1 MDPLRITYIQTA
13 LYWQDA
19 ERNLAHFTEK
29 VRAIEDL
36 TDLIVLPE
44 MFTTGFTM
52 LPATCA
58 ETHGGP
64 GLQWMQHMAGEK
76 HCVVTGSIAVKDQG
90 SYYNRLYW
98 VNPDGSYQ
106 FYNKRHL
113 FRMAN
118 EQKHY
123 TAGQEKLIMELKG
136 WKICPLVCYD
146 LRFPVWSRNR
156 LVKDTDTPTYDV
168 LLYVANWPEVR
179 VYPWKQLLVAR
190 AIENQ
195 CYVAGVNRIGEDG
208 NGIAHSGDSA
218 ILSPKGELMSHLNTH
233 QESIETVALNYTSL
247 QDFRKAFPVMLDAD
261 DFRLAD

>member
-1 MDPLRITYIQTA
+1 MDLLRITYIQTA
-13 LYWQDA
+13 LYWQDT

-29 VRAIEDL
+29 IRAIEGS
-36 TDLIVLPE
+36 TDLVVLPE
-44 MFTTGFTM
+44 MFSTGFTM
-52 LPATCA
+52 LPETCA
-58 ETHGGP
+58 EPPGGP
-64 GLQWMQHMAGEK
+64 GLQWMQKRAK
-76 HCVVTGSIAVKDQG
+76 DTHCSITGSIAVKDQG
-90 SYYNRLYW
+90 NYYNRLYW
-98 VNPDGSYQ
+98 VNPNGSYQ

-123 TAGQEKLIMELKG
+123 TAGHEKLVVELKG

-156 LVKDTDTPTYDV
+156 LLKDTGTPAYDV

-218 ILSPKGELMSHLNTH
+218 ILSPKGELMSRLNTH
-233 QESIETVALNYTSL
+233 QESIETVALNYASL

-261 DFRLAD
+261 DFRMID